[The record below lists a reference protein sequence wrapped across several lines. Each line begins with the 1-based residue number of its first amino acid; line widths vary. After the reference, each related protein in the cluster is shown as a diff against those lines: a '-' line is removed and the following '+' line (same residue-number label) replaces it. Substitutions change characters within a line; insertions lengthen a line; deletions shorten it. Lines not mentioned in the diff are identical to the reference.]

1 VGLTVGGAVLHQRFR
16 TAGVAAPR
24 TSAAL
29 QLSPVAAISRD
40 VGRRTYLFLSASA
53 ATYLFR
59 VEDSAD
65 RTSSFGPSFAMR
77 FAAGAGFR
85 L

>member
-1 VGLTVGGAVLHQRFR
+1 VLHQSFR

-40 VGRRTYLFLSASA
+40 VGRRTYLFLSAAA